1 MCIRDSQE
9 LQAGDEVKEKIS
21 KEIERFKN
29 TNSNVS
35 ENAVLRG
42 YIAVSYTHLDVYKR
56 QANDRSISRI

>member
-1 MCIRDSQE
+1 MRNVGEDNTADDAEEFKKKLQE

-21 KEIERFKN
+21 KESRVFKN

-42 YIAVSYTHLDVYKR
+42 
-56 QANDRSISRI
+56 